1 VPLDWA
7 GTQNR
12 LGNVLARLGAREGG
26 TARLEEAVAAYRD
39 ALKELTRE
47 RVPRRWAGTQNRLGN
62 VLARLGA
69 REGGMARLEE
79 AVAAPPQAAA
89 QPRTAHQRRSAV
101 SGTCTALAFPGA
113 WTLRGT
119 IDYPKT
125 YPEQIT
131 VAS

>member
-1 VPLDWA
+1 
-7 GTQNR
+7 
-12 LGNVLARLGAREGG
+12 
-26 TARLEEAVAAYRD
+26 VAAYRD

-47 RVPRRWAGTQNRLGN
+47 RVPRRFAGTQNRLGN

-89 QPRTAHQRRSAV
+89 Q
-101 SGTCTALAFPGA
+101 FPGA

-125 YPEQIT
+125 YPERFT
-131 VAS
+131 AAS